1 MSMWKTGVSFHS
13 FSLFLFE
20 GFSLFLGV
28 SIIVQEPSVCWLLGR
43 PCCEQNNWSFIQP
56 SRRLILSFSLRKGNE
71 KKKRKKKTVETSK
84 SQVTDTHT
92 TGRSVIFPSPS
103 IRLRFSSCFVFF
115 YIFCC
120 TLLLLLWDVME
131 FQMSLGNISDSAE
144 YWFHIPADTHT
155 ATTTIITTAAT
166 TTTDFPYSS
175 SSCFVL
181 QFAIRFDRWNIK
193 RAVYRPPVGIWSAS
207 SCRASW
213 AVAFL
218 LLRLNTSRSVYFLR

>member
-1 MSMWKTGVSFHS
+1 MRLLVDVNVKNGQRLLSSRFILFLS
-13 FSLFLFE
+13 FSRELL
-20 GFSLFLGV
+20 SFLGV

-71 KKKRKKKTVETSK
+71 KEKRKNKTVETSK

-103 IRLRFSSCFVFF
+103 IWLRFSSCFVFF
-115 YIFCC
+115 YISFSPFCC
-120 TLLLLLWDVME
+120 TLLLLLLWDVME

-155 ATTTIITTAAT
+155 ATTTIMTTAAT
-166 TTTDFPYSS
+166 TTTDFPHSS

-181 QFAIRFDRWNIK
+181 H
-193 RAVYRPPVGIWSAS
+193 SL
-207 SCRASW
+207 
-213 AVAFL
+213 FL
-218 LLRLNTSRSVYFLR
+218 LMEHHLLMASKR